1 MDTELHD
8 ALAAEATRQ
17 QDHIELIASENIVS
31 DAVRAAQGSILTN
44 KYAEGYPGRRY
55 YGGCE
60 AVDRVERLAIE
71 RVCRLFGASFANVQP
86 HSGANANIAVLYAL
100 LRPGDRIM
108 GMDLACG
115 GHLTHG
121 SPVSMSGHW
130 FEVSTYK
137 VRRDDELI
145 DYDDMEETAR
155 SVRPRLIFAGGS
167 SYPRKIDFARMRRIA
182 DEIGALLVAD
192 VAHYA
197 GLIVTGLYPNPL
209 PHAHIVTSTTHKT
222 LRGPRGGLILT
233 NDPDLAKKI
242 DKAVFP
248 GTQGG
253 PLMHV
258 IAGKA
263 AAFHEA
269 LQPSFT
275 DYSKAVATNAK
286 ALAAV
291 LSEGGLRLVTGG
303 TDCHLLLIDLQTTG
317 LTGKVVVET
326 LDRMHLTANRN
337 PIPFDPLP
345 PVTTSGVRLGT
356 PAGTSRGFREAE
368 FREIGTLI
376 LKVVNGLREGTLD
389 EDAVRARVAR
399 LTDAFPVSQ
408 LR

>member
-1 MDTELHD
+1 
-8 ALAAEATRQ
+8 
-17 QDHIELIASENIVS
+17 
-31 DAVRAAQGSILTN
+31 
-44 KYAEGYPGRRY
+44 
-55 YGGCE
+55 
-60 AVDRVERLAIE
+60 
-71 RVCRLFGASFANVQP
+71 
-86 HSGANANIAVLYAL
+86 
-100 LRPGDRIM
+100 
-108 GMDLACG
+108 
-115 GHLTHG
+115 
-121 SPVSMSGHW
+121 
-130 FEVSTYK
+130 
-137 VRRDDELI
+137 
-145 DYDDMEETAR
+145 
-155 SVRPRLIFAGGS
+155 
-167 SYPRKIDFARMRRIA
+167 
-182 DEIGALLVAD
+182 
-192 VAHYA
+192 
-197 GLIVTGLYPNPL
+197 
-209 PHAHIVTSTTHKT
+209 
-222 LRGPRGGLILT
+222 
-233 NDPDLAKKI
+233 
-242 DKAVFP
+242 
-248 GTQGG
+248 
-253 PLMHV
+253 MHV